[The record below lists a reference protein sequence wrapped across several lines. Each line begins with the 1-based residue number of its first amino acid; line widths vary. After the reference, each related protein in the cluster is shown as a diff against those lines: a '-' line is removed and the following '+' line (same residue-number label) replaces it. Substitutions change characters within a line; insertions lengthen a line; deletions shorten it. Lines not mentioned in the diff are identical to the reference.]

1 MKKFL
6 TALILVGLAVV
17 AGGLFLTRPQTVE
30 PERFAGLQGDAA
42 SGETVFWAG
51 GCASCHKAEGSD
63 DSLALPG
70 GRRFV
75 TQVGTFV
82 APNISSDPT
91 HGIGGWSLP
100 QFASAL
106 LEGTSPEGEHYYPSF
121 PYTTYAR
128 MTDQDVADLWAFM
141 QTLPPESRENE
152 SHDLGFPFNIR
163 LTLGGWK
170 LLFLNDDW
178 VLAEA
183 RDPQLER
190 GRYLVEAL
198 GHCAECHTPRNLL
211 GGLDTAHWMAGA
223 PNPSGHG
230 TIPGIAPGKLDWAAE
245 DIAYYLETGFT
256 PDFDSAGGEM
266 TEVIRNMAQ
275 LSPEDRAA
283 IAAYKKAIP
292 EIN

>member
-6 TALILVGLAVV
+6 TALILVGLAAV
-17 AGGLFLTRPQTVE
+17 AGGLFVTRPQTVD
-30 PERFAGLQGDAA
+30 PERFAGLQGDAE
-42 SGETVFWAG
+42 SGETVFWAA

-75 TQVGTFV
+75 TQFGTFV

-91 HGIGGWSLP
+91 HGIGGWTLP

-141 QTLPPESRENE
+141 QSLPPESRENE
-152 SHDLGFPFNIR
+152 THDLGFPFNIR

-178 VLAEA
+178 VLADA
-183 RDPQLER
+183 SDPQLER

-223 PNPSGHG
+223 PNPSGKG
-230 TIPGIAPGKLDWAAE
+230 TIPGIAPGKLDWEAK
-245 DIAYYLETGFT
+245 DIAYYLETGFS
-256 PDFDSAGGEM
+256 PDFDTAGGEM
-266 TEVIRNMAQ
+266 VEVIANMAR

-283 IAAYKKAIP
+283 IGAYIKAIP
-292 EIN
+292 AFN